1 MQVKWIKSRWTHLW
15 EGLERKV
22 LCWNSRKP
30 TVLQIRPQETP
41 VEPYDQMLP
50 TFERSTWKKQGKIS
64 GLLFCTNKLKWLWP
78 PHFFHGVHNFYMTP
92 LGYAKDHSFI
102 VSETAANL
110 PVAILSSSI
119 ILEAWPVPLIIYDSQ
134 ELSPC
139 LIWHIM
145 T

>member
-1 MQVKWIKSRWTHLW
+1 MDSSHLW

-41 VEPYDQMLP
+41 VEPYEPYDRMLP

-64 GLLFCTNKLKWLWP
+64 GLSFCINKLKWLWS
-78 PHFFHGVHNFYMTP
+78 PHFFHGVRNFYMTP
-92 LGYAKDHSFI
+92 LGCAKDHSSI

-110 PVAILSSSI
+110 PIAILSSSI
-119 ILEAWPVPLIIYDSQ
+119 IWEAWPVPLIIYDPQ

-139 LIWHIM
+139 LIRHIM